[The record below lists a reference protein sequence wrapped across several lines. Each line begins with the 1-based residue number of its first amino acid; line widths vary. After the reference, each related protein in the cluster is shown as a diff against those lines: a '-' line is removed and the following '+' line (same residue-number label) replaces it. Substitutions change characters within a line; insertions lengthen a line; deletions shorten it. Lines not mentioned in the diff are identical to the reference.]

1 MRNYSISDILMNAK
15 VCKESSYVLA
25 QNFGERK
32 IRRLG
37 RDSAKF
43 DLVLPDD
50 FPDCVI
56 YEISNPTI
64 EFEMGRQCINLKT
77 RLAGKKGL
85 AE

>member
-1 MRNYSISDILMNAK
+1 MCWRRISGSEKLGGLAETPQNLIL
-15 VCKESSYVLA
+15 
-25 QNFGERK
+25 F
-32 IRRLG
+32 
-37 RDSAKF
+37 F
-43 DLVLPDD
+43 PDD

-77 RLAGKKGL
+77 RLTGKKGL